1 MQPHLNKFLL
11 HYFSIFRNCSITE
24 REKMECRINKT
35 HIITWSNK
43 TLYNGKYPLQCERN
57 NLIVT
62 NGESTSFP
70 FPICNA
76 LGLEDSPC
84 WPNNG
89 WVYFAYIMLVLLVLK
104 ELCEVFRRG
113 ISWSKRN
120 RILYT
125 TVHYF
130 KNMENYLQIFLLA
143 CAFAFLHYSTY
154 DVDTALH
161 LGAWMVF
168 AVWIDTTLL
177 MGRIS
182 KFGLYIYMSVEVTKT
197 MLMCY
202 LTYFPTFMA
211 FTFGMHILYKS
222 NPGFEDYK
230 DAFFR

>member
-1 MQPHLNKFLL
+1 M
-11 HYFSIFRNCSITE
+11 
-24 REKMECRINKT
+24 
-35 HIITWSNK
+35 
-43 TLYNGKYPLQCERN
+43 YNGKYPLQCVRN
-57 NLIVT
+57 NLRVN
-62 NGESTSFP
+62 NGSSTSFP
-70 FPICNA
+70 NPICKA
-76 LGLEDSPC
+76 LGLENSNC
-84 WPNNG
+84 WPNVG
-89 WVYFAYIMLVLLVLK
+89 YVYFAYILLVILVLK

-120 RILYT
+120 RILYRI
-125 TVHYF
+125 VPYF
-130 KNMENYLQIFLLA
+130 KNLENYLQLLLLGL
-143 CAFAFLHYSTY
+143 AFAFMHYSKTN
-154 DVDTALH
+154 VDTALH

-168 AVWIDTTLL
+168 VVWIDTTLL

>member
-1 MQPHLNKFLL
+1 
-11 HYFSIFRNCSITE
+11 
-24 REKMECRINKT
+24 MECRINNT
-35 HIITWSNK
+35 HIIKWSDGAIN
-43 TLYNGKYPLQCERN
+43 NGKYPLQCERN
-57 NLIVT
+57 NLRVHNV
-62 NGESTSFP
+62 NGTSTSFP
-70 FPICNA
+70 LPICNA
-76 LGLEDSPC
+76 LGLGEDSNC
-84 WPNNG
+84 WPNVG
-89 WVYFAYIMLVLLVLK
+89 YVYFAYILLVLLVLK

-113 ISWSKRN
+113 ISWSKKN

-130 KNMENYLQIFLLA
+130 KNMENYLQIFLLG

-168 AVWIDTTLL
+168 SVWIDTTLL

-222 NPGFEDYK
+222 NPGFDDYK

>member
-1 MQPHLNKFLL
+1 
-11 HYFSIFRNCSITE
+11 
-24 REKMECRINKT
+24 MECRIN
-35 HIITWSNK
+35 N
-43 TLYNGKYPLQCERN
+43 TLWYYNGKYPLQCYRN
-57 NLIVT
+57 NLRVHNET
-62 NGESTSFP
+62 YVMRE
-70 FPICNA
+70 ICNA
-76 LGLEDSPC
+76 LGYKEDSNC
-84 WPNNG
+84 WPNV
-89 WVYFAYIMLVLLVLK
+89 WYVYFAYILLVLLVLK

-120 RILYT
+120 RILYRI
-125 TVHYF
+125 VPYF
-130 KNMENYLQIFLLA
+130 KNLENYLQLLLLGL
-143 CAFAFLHYSTY
+143 AFAFMHYSKTN
-154 DVDTALH
+154 VDTALH

-168 AVWIDTTLL
+168 VVWIDTTLL

-222 NPGFEDYK
+222 NPGFDDYK